1 MVISEVV
8 ALFFTFY
15 TPISYEL
22 KPKVVML
29 CMTEQLSIAWS
40 LVHSSSYYD

>member
-15 TPISYEL
+15 TLISDEL
-22 KPKVVML
+22 KLKV
-29 CMTEQLSIAWS
+29 
-40 LVHSSSYYD
+40 YYRTTFNSVEFGT